1 MPQSRCFTMVVPS
14 SRPTSCASLMEADCC
29 TTLTMS
35 SRHPTGVLRNFCLR
49 RPNAQSG
56 ANLVWPTS
64 MKLISMC
71 VLRPAMTRHKKYC
84 ITNLCGIVVY
94 YVNSLNFMLVLTYSH
109 SAHYSCRHGG
119 ITWTLQDCGQK
130 RNGAAER

>member
-1 MPQSRCFTMVVPS
+1 
-14 SRPTSCASLMEADCC
+14 MEADCC

-71 VLRPAMTRHKKYC
+71 VLRSAMTRHKKYC
-84 ITNLCGIVVY
+84 ITNLCCIVVY
-94 YVNSLNFMLVLTYSH
+94 YVNSLNFMLVLAYSYF
-109 SAHYSCRHGG
+109 AHYSCRHGG
-119 ITWTLQDCGQK
+119 ITKTVGRKEMVQQRDDAV
-130 RNGAAER
+130 GARAGNLDARQYCIYYFRIMAP